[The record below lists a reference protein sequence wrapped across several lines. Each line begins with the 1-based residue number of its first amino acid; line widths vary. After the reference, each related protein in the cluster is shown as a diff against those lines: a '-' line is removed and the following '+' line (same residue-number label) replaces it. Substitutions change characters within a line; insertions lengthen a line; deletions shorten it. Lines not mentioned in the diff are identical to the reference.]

1 MYGGKWCEVGVR
13 GVVWSWVLATGRE
26 LDEWWWLV
34 AVRGIERCVVLRM
47 WWLVCDVWL
56 VVRGR

>member
-1 MYGGKWCEVGVR
+1 MVVVGGVR
-13 GVVWSWVLATGRE
+13 
-26 LDEWWWLV
+26 DIEW
-34 AVRGIERCVVLRM
+34 CVVLRM